1 MILRRIAD
9 AFRQQDWFTVLVEIL
24 IVVMGVF
31 LGLQVSNWNE
41 ARAHRAEERGFLAQL
56 RNELN
61 ASVNVIDSQSRYV
74 SEVVASGR
82 RALAY
87 LNRGED
93 CARDCEELLV
103 DFFHASQVWGTPYD
117 YTKYQEALRLG
128 FPSVPATGNAV
139 KQFYVYLN
147 GWDTVNG
154 AAPAYRE
161 RIRGYFT
168 PEAAEALWQGC
179 MWLPGSEIEE
189 LTRECI
195 DDLRLLDVAA
205 MLREIR
211 ADPALTPELQF
222 WLGQNI
228 FALTGYP
235 DMRRYADA
243 AIAAIT
249 DEIGRDE

>member
-1 MILRRIAD
+1 MILHRIAS
-9 AFRQQDWFTVLVEIL
+9 AFRRQDWFTVFVETM
-24 IVVMGVF
+24 IVVLGVF

-41 ARAHRAEERGFLAQL
+41 ARAHRAEERGFLSQL
-56 RNELN
+56 RDELTD
-61 ASVNVIDSQSRYV
+61 SVEVIDFQSRYV
-74 SEVVASGR
+74 SGVVASGR

-87 LNRGED
+87 LKGDED
-93 CARDCEELLV
+93 CESDCEELLI

-128 FPSVPATGNAV
+128 FPSNPVTGNAV
-139 KQFYVYLN
+139 KQFHVYLN

-161 RIRGYFT
+161 RIRGHFT
-168 PEAAEALWQGC
+168 PEAAEALWRGC
-179 MWLPGSEIEE
+179 MRLPGSEIEE
-189 LTRECI
+189 LTRECV
-195 DDLRLLDVAA
+195 DELKPLGATA

-211 ADPALTPELQF
+211 ADLALTRELQF

-249 DEIGRDE
+249 NEIGSDE

>member
-1 MILRRIAD
+1 MILRRLAT
-9 AFRQQDWFTVLVEIL
+9 AFRKQDWLTVAVETL
-24 IVVMGVF
+24 IVVFGVF
-31 LGLQVSNWNE
+31 IGLQVNNWNE
-41 ARAHRAEERGFLAQL
+41 ARMQRAEERGVLVQL
-56 RNELN
+56 RDELN
-61 ASVNVIDSQSRYV
+61 DSVEVIDFQSRYV
-74 SEVVASGR
+74 SGVVASGR

-87 LNRGED
+87 LKSGED
-93 CARDCEELLV
+93 CKNDCEELLI

-117 YTKYQEALRLG
+117 YTMYQEALRLG
-128 FPSVPATGNAV
+128 FPSDPATQNAV

-168 PEAAEALWQGC
+168 PQAAEALWRGC
-179 MWLPGSEIEE
+179 MRLPGSEIEE
-189 LTRECI
+189 LTRDCI
-195 DDLRLLDVAA
+195 DDLKPLDAAA

-211 ADPALTPELQF
+211 ADPALTRELQF

-243 AIAAIT
+243 AMEAIT
-249 DEIGRDE
+249 DEIGSDE

>member
-1 MILRRIAD
+1 MILRHIAS
-9 AFRQQDWFTVLVEIL
+9 AFRRQDWFTVFVETM
-24 IVVMGVF
+24 IVVLGVF
-31 LGLQVSNWNE
+31 LGLQVNNWNE
-41 ARAHRAEERGFLAQL
+41 LRAHRAAERGFLAQL
-56 RNELN
+56 RNELSD
-61 ASVNVIDSQSRYV
+61 SVNVIEFQSRYV
-74 SEVVASGR
+74 SEVVASGQ

-87 LNRGED
+87 LKGREI
-93 CARDCEELLV
+93 CETHCEELLI

-128 FPSVPATGNAV
+128 FPSDPATRNAV

-161 RIRGYFT
+161 RIRGLFT
-168 PEAAEALWQGC
+168 PDAAAALWRGC
-179 MWLPGSEIEE
+179 MRLPGSEIEE
-189 LTRECI
+189 LIRDCV
-195 DDLRLLDVAA
+195 DDLKPLDAAA
-205 MLREIR
+205 MLREIH
-211 ADPALTPELQF
+211 ADPMLIELLQF

-235 DMRRYADA
+235 DMRRYADE

-249 DEIGRDE
+249 SQIGSHE

>member
-1 MILRRIAD
+1 MILRNIAS
-9 AFRQQDWFTVLVEIL
+9 AFRRQDWFTVFVEIV
-24 IVVMGVF
+24 IVVLGVF

-41 ARAHRAEERGFLAQL
+41 QRAHHAKEREFLTQL
-56 RNELN
+56 RNELKE
-61 ASVNVIDSQSRYV
+61 SGYVIDAQSRYV
-74 SEVVASGR
+74 AEVVASGQ

-87 LNRGED
+87 LKGGED
-93 CARDCEELLV
+93 CETHCEELLI
-103 DFFHASQVWGTPYD
+103 DFFHSSQVWGTSFD

-128 FPSVPATGNAV
+128 FPSDPATKEAV

-161 RIRGYFT
+161 RTRGFFT
-168 PEAAEALWQGC
+168 PDAAAVLWRGC
-179 MWLPGSEIEE
+179 MQLPGSEIEE
-189 LTRECI
+189 LTRDCVDE
-195 DDLRLLDVAA
+195 LAPLDVAA
-205 MLREIR
+205 MLRDIHS
-211 ADPALTPELQF
+211 DSALVELLQF

-235 DMRRYADA
+235 DMRGNADA

-249 DEIGRDE
+249 SQIDRHE

>member
-1 MILRRIAD
+1 MLLRRVIVHFRNQEWTAIALD
-9 AFRQQDWFTVLVEIL
+9 FM
-24 IVVMGVF
+24 IVVVGVF
-31 LGLQVSNWNE
+31 IGIQVSNWNE

-61 ASVNVIDSQSRYV
+61 DSVNVIDFQSRYV
-74 SEVVASGR
+74 SEVVTSGR

-87 LNRGED
+87 LKSGED
-93 CARDCEELLV
+93 CERDCEELLI

-128 FPSVPATGNAV
+128 FPSDPATANAV
-139 KQFYVYLN
+139 RKFYVYLN

-161 RIRGYFT
+161 RIRGHFT
-168 PEAAEALWQGC
+168 PEAAEALWRDC
-179 MWLPGSEIEE
+179 MRLPGSEIEE

-195 DDLRLLDVAA
+195 DDLKPLDAA
-205 MLREIR
+205 VMLREIR
-211 ADPALTPELQF
+211 ADPALTRELQF

-235 DMRRYADA
+235 DMRRYAGA

-249 DEIGRDE
+249 DEIGSEE